1 MFNVDQNRDMCYLCR
16 WALQRIV
23 VQNDALKVSEI
34 AVAYRDCRYFVTG
47 KIEPDQWQ
55 LSQLCKP
62 NQHRNDTST
71 RKHHSFHTGAGACDS
86 DQKAGERGGFCGC
99 WGHVELPADRS
110 VEEESGSHYSWRP
123 WRERER
129 VMCMREKRFEDKRQS
144 LEENCSTH
152 QFSELSELAQILRQW
167 YQLVIAGDQNFE
179 RQSAQMSGES
189 GQLVPTAERKWESWE
204 LKLKIMP
211 KN

>member
-1 MFNVDQNRDMCYLCR
+1 MLCNFADPFHAQTARLHSWKSVGSKGSETALKILEIIKWPISKKNRMFNVDQNRDMCYLCR

-34 AVAYRDCRYFVTG
+34 AVAYRDCCYLVTG

-86 DQKAGERGGFCGC
+86 DQEAGERGGFCGC

-129 VMCMREKRFEDKRQS
+129 VMCMSEKKFEDK
-144 LEENCSTH
+144 LE
-152 QFSELSELAQILRQW
+152 F
-167 YQLVIAGDQNFE
+167 
-179 RQSAQMSGES
+179 
-189 GQLVPTAERKWESWE
+189 
-204 LKLKIMP
+204 
-211 KN
+211 